1 MSTYILTSMFKNEF
15 DDKFA
20 KRLREIITSRNSFVF
35 IASDFETNHEKNDKY
50 CNHWCD
56 MLCDIG
62 IEFKSIFV
70 VDGRITPDEAKKN
83 VETSD
88 FIWLSGGDTP
98 KQFGYIKQYGLDTV
112 LKEYSG
118 ILFGMSA
125 GSINLSTM
133 AVCSLAS
140 GHYVQETYNGLGCV
154 NISIEPHFSL
164 DKTDEIL
171 QLSEKYKLYG
181 VPDDSAIIL
190 HNNEVEFY
198 GDIFI
203 VENRKINKVTI

>member
-20 KRLREIITSRNSFVF
+20 KRLREITTSRNSFVF

-50 CNHWCD
+50 CNHWRD

-70 VDGRITPDEAKKN
+70 VDGRITPDEAKKII
-83 VETSD
+83 EKAD

-98 KQFGYIKQYGLDTV
+98 KQFEYIKQYGLDTV
-112 LKEYSG
+112 LKEHTG
-118 ILFGMSA
+118 IIFGMSA